1 MNAYAVEVIHDVLIP
16 MRDGTRLAGNLYLP
30 VGAGPVPAL
39 LQYTPYLKDGPGGRG
54 NRGRATLF
62 CPARLRL
69 SHVGYARVRRV
80 GGYPEPPVLRA
91 GATGRRRRARMDGRA
106 TVVQRAHRDWG
117 VSYGGDTALSVG
129 STRPRSLDAIIRS
142 IPPMMSLRGCVT
154 RTNAEGRCGQNSTGA
169 SACLGM
175 TPPPLRVDG
184 GDRGMRLWRERL
196 ERLDPWLFTWH
207 RLPPATWRTWR
218 ANVDAISGATYLV
231 SAWHDAYPRETLRI
245 YNTISAPKRVLIGPW
260 KHEHPDRATHHPI
273 GFLHE
278 MTRWWD
284 QWLKHIDTG
293 VMHEPPAILY
303 HHPGGW
309 RYEPGWPPP
318 HTAVR
323 DYHLQPGGEL
333 LPESPTQDGT
343 DTYRVDPTVGLA
355 HLPWDYDS
363 DSGGPSRHLS
373 GRPPFASVSTPP
385 LAADVSIVGDPELIV
400 FISADQPDFPLV
412 AWLSDVMPTG
422 VSTLVCQGWIRL
434 THVVGEVLQSA
445 RVYEMRVPCCPRH
458 TKYQR
463 GIA

>member
-1 MNAYAVEVIHDVLIP
+1 
-16 MRDGTRLAGNLYLP
+16 
-30 VGAGPVPAL
+30 
-39 LQYTPYLKDGPGGRG
+39 
-54 NRGRATLF
+54 
-62 CPARLRL
+62 
-69 SHVGYARVRRV
+69 
-80 GGYPEPPVLRA
+80 
-91 GATGRRRRARMDGRA
+91 MDGRA
-106 TVVQRAHRDWG
+106 TVVQRAHRIWG

-129 STRPRSLDAIIRS
+129 STRPRSLDAIIP
-142 IPPMMSLRGCVT
+142 IHPT
-154 RTNAEGRCGQNSTGA
+154 DDEFTGVCYPHQCPGA
-169 SACLGM
+169 LWSELDWGFRMLGNQLL
-175 TPPPLRVDG
+175 PPLRVDG

-323 DYHLQPGGEL
+323 DYYLQSGGEL
-333 LPESPTQDGT
+333 LPEPPTQDGT

-355 HLPWDYDS
+355 HLPRDWTTPTAAAPPDISPD
-363 DSGGPSRHLS
+363 DHGPLTYTTRRSRPTS
-373 GRPPFASVSTPP
+373 RS
-385 LAADVSIVGDPELIV
+385 
-400 FISADQPDFPLV
+400 SA
-412 AWLSDVMPTG
+412 T
-422 VSTLVCQGWIRL
+422 
-434 THVVGEVLQSA
+434 QS
-445 RVYEMRVPCCPRH
+445 
-458 TKYQR
+458 
-463 GIA
+463 